1 MQKNGAKL
9 ALLGRD
15 RNKLNELQAEL
26 SVDENI
32 IYLEYEARDE
42 SSVASATN
50 KTNEKFGFLDAV
62 IAYAATEGAVKPLT
76 EHTYEQFNS
85 VLEINIT
92 GVWLPLKHS
101 NPIMT
106 KQKSGSFVVI
116 SSGRGVIGV
125 NGLYPLPASTRSVD
139 D

>member
-26 SVDENI
+26 SFDENI
-32 IYLEYEARDE
+32 IYLEYESRDK
-42 SSVASATN
+42 SAVASAIN

-76 EHTYEQFNS
+76 STLMNNS
-85 VLEINIT
+85 T
-92 GVWLPLKHS
+92 PYLK
-101 NPIMT
+101 
-106 KQKSGSFVVI
+106 
-116 SSGRGVIGV
+116 
-125 NGLYPLPASTRSVD
+125 STSQEFGCL
-139 D
+139 